1 MKLVTLKKEEFKK
14 FAENHPQA
22 SFYQTIEWGEL
33 KEENNW
39 QMVLL
44 GLKDNEEIKAG
55 CLLLSKDTPIK
66 KKMFYSPRGFLI
78 DYQDKELLKEFTEKI
93 KDYVKKSKGIFI
105 KIDPYLSYQ
114 QRDLEGNIVENGVN
128 HKQAFQ
134 NLVDLGY
141 QHFGFNMM
149 QETLQPR
156 WLFTTTTKN
165 RTIEDV
171 MKEMDPK
178 TRQILRKNERDKIK
192 CREITEKELP
202 LFKDIMQHTGDRRS
216 FIDRPL
222 KYYQEMFKHLAP
234 SGILKILVAE
244 LHTKELIQEL
254 KQKLSTIEKE
264 KQEKIKQHQEHPEK
278 MNEKKYQKKLQEL
291 EQETKRLTTK
301 KEKIEKLQKEKGN
314 IIPLGG
320 ILFLIY
326 GHEVLSLVG
335 GSYQEFMEFQSAYT
349 VHWEGMKYAIEH
361 GYERYNFYG
370 ITGIFDEQNPLYGLY
385 SFKRDFGGQVVEL
398 IGEFDLIVDKP
409 GYLLYKMAYKGYHK
423 VKNIKNHIKN

>member
-44 GLKDNEEIKAG
+44 GLKDDDEIKAG

-93 KDYVKKSKGIFI
+93 KDYVKKNKGIFI

-114 QRDLEGNIVENGVN
+114 QRDLEGNIVEDGIN
-128 HKQAFQ
+128 HKKSFQ
-134 NLVDLGY
+134 NLIDLGY
-141 QHFGFNMM
+141 HHFGFNMM

-171 MKEMDPK
+171 MKDMDPK

-222 KYYQEMFKHLAP
+222 KYYQEMYKHLAP

-254 KQKLSTIEKE
+254 KQELSTIEKE
-264 KQEKIKQHQEHPEK
+264 KQKKIKQHQEHPEK

-291 EQETKRLTTK
+291 DQETKRLTTK

-314 IIPLGG
+314 VIPLGG

-349 VHWEGMKYAIEH
+349 VHWEGMKYAINH
-361 GYERYNFYG
+361 GYERYNFM
-370 ITGIFDEQNPLYGLY
+370 E
-385 SFKRDFGGQVVEL
+385 
-398 IGEFDLIVDKP
+398 
-409 GYLLYKMAYKGYHK
+409 
-423 VKNIKNHIKN
+423 